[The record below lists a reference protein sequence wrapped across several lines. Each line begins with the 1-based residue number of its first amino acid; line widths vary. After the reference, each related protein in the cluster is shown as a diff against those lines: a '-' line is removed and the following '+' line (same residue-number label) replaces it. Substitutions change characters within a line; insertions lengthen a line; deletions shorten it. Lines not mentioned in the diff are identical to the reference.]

1 MEENKTIIIND
12 GEAEWY
18 TDCYTCA
25 SCNEDFMTDKPNYCP
40 CCGKKIRIFNFQCG
54 FKKTNHRTLAK

>member
-40 CCGKKIRIFNFQCG
+40 CCGKKIIG
-54 FKKTNHRTLAK
+54 IKKDKETVYFSY